1 MTLLRRPPL
10 PIVVAVVW
18 AAVGLLWLADAAGSG
33 LPAWLDRAAVAAA
46 LLGAAVLI
54 GRAVLRAAR
63 GGPTTR
69 ILLVLLALSLVLCF
83 AGLDHEVGGR
93 DFGDEGIYRAQAERI
108 NEQGQILRPWFVYP
122 HLLFYLNAVALWI
135 AGLFQ
140 PAVDALAR
148 LLYGVEGELAV
159 ATLVTRTVTALL
171 GALLPV
177 PVFVTARR
185 VAGDAAGVLAAAV
198 AALSP
203 IAVGTAHLN
212 LSDVAAGFFAALTVA
227 SASALLDRE
236 ERRDYLRAGLWAGLA
251 AGSKYP
257 GGVAAVA
264 IAALW
269 LRRRLVER
277 RMGWGLLWAAGA
289 ALAAFLA
296 TTPSLLAFPGA
307 AFGGGT
313 DVLFGVRQY
322 AAGGWTGVVRASNS
336 LYYGGELAAGY
347 GWPAL
352 LLGLAGLAGLGRQEL
367 GRLAWL
373 LPFPVAHAALLLGL
387 EMAVE
392 RNLLPVLP
400 MVSVLVGCGLA
411 GAWRALRRLAPPRPA
426 RAAGALL
433 AAGVLAW
440 PAWVTVAEVARLARP
455 TTREEAAAWIAGHL
469 PPGSFLVQE
478 AYTPRPGPE

>member
-1 MTLLRRPPL
+1 MRLAGRPSL
-10 PIVVAVVW
+10 AFGVAAAW
-18 AAVGLLWLADAAGSG
+18 AVVGLLWLADAAGRG
-33 LPAWLDRAAVAAA
+33 LPARLDRTALAAA
-46 LLGAAVLI
+46 LLGAAVLT
-54 GRAVLRAAR
+54 GRAVLRTARAGPAA
-63 GGPTTR
+63 R
-69 ILLVLLALSLVLCF
+69 ILLLLVALSLVLCF
-83 AGLDHEVGGR
+83 AGLDHEVTGR
-93 DFGDEGIYRAQAERI
+93 DFGDEGIYRAHAQRI

-122 HLLFYLNAVALWI
+122 HLLFYLDAVALWI

-185 VAGDAAGVLAAAV
+185 VAGDAAAVPAAAL

-203 IAVGTAHLN
+203 IAVGVAHLN
-212 LSDVAAGFFAALTVA
+212 LSDVAAAFFAALTVA

-264 IAALW
+264 VAALW
-269 LRRRLVER
+269 LRRRLAER
-277 RMGWGLLWAAGA
+277 RMRWGLLWAAGA

-296 TTPSLLAFPGA
+296 TTPSLLAFPEA
-307 AFGGGT
+307 AFGGGST

-336 LYYGGELAAGY
+336 LFYGGELAAGY

-352 LLGLAGLAGLGRQEL
+352 VVGLAGLAGLPRRDL

-373 LPFPVAHAALLLGL
+373 LPFPLIHAALLLGL

-400 MVSVLVGCGLA
+400 MVSVILGCGLA
-411 GAWRALRRLAPPRPA
+411 GAWRLLGRLALPRPA
-426 RAAGALL
+426 RRAAAAVL
-433 AAGVLAW
+433 AAGVLTW
-440 PAWVTVAEVARLARP
+440 PALAAAAEVVRLSRP
-455 TTREEAAAWIAGHL
+455 TTREEAAAWIEGHL

-478 AYTPRPGPE
+478 AYTPHL